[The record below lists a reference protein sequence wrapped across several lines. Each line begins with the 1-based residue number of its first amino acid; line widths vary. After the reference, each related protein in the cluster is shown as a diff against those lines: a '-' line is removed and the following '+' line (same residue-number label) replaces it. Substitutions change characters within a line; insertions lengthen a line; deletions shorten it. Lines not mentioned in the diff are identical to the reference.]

1 MEQNI
6 NEIINC
12 KDSYNGMTLT
22 ERMVHFH
29 TPAISIAVVKDYAI
43 DTAFA
48 LGVKKWGTEEAVTPS
63 HLFQAA
69 SISKPIFATA
79 VMKLQEQGIIDIDKD
94 VNNYLKNFKTV
105 TATGETRQATL
116 RQIFCHSA
124 GFTVH
129 GFDGY
134 SRNMTIPSTLDIL
147 NGKGN
152 SDMVIIE
159 PENIGHYAYSG
170 GGFTVAQKAIC
181 DFTGKDLPDIMDE
194 LIINPLGMT
203 LSTYNQPLPQD
214 RLNDCVLGYYE
225 NYEPVEGGFNVYPEM
240 AAAGLWTTPSDLAR
254 FGIAVQKGLLSDE
267 GFLCQKALQEML
279 TPQTIVDQPWGIA
292 FGISQN
298 YFMHNGCNNGYESIM
313 KFTKENGYGAV
324 IMVNSN
330 EGSLCNEVFNAIS
343 KVFSF
348 PKEI

>member
-6 NEIINC
+6 YEVINC
-12 KDSYNGMTLT
+12 KESYNGMTLT
-22 ERMVHFH
+22 ERMEHFH
-29 TPAISIAVVKDYAI
+29 TPAISIAIVKNYAI
-43 DTAFA
+43 DTAFS
-48 LGVKKWGTEEAVTPS
+48 LGVKKWGVEEAVTPS

-69 SISKPIFATA
+69 SISKPIFASA
-79 VMKLQEQGIIDIDKD
+79 VMKLQEQGVIDIDKD

-105 TATGETRQATL
+105 TASGEAQPITL

-124 GFTVH
+124 GFTVQ

-134 SRNMTIPSTLDIL
+134 SRNIAIPSTLDIL

-152 SDMVIIE
+152 SDMVIID
-159 PENIGHYAYSG
+159 PEGIGHYSYSG

-181 DFTGKDLPDIMDE
+181 DVTGKDLPAIMDE

-203 LSTYNQPLPQD
+203 LSTYNQPLPQNK
-214 RLNDCVLGYYE
+214 LNDCVLGYYE
-225 NYEPVEGGFNVYPEM
+225 NYEPVEGSFHVYPEM
-240 AAAGLWTTPSDLAR
+240 AAAGLWTTPSDLAK

-267 GFLCQKALQEML
+267 GFLCRKMLQEMI
-279 TPQTIVDQPWGIA
+279 TPQTIVDQPRGIA
-292 FGISQN
+292 FGLSQN

-313 KFTKENGYGAV
+313 YFTKENGNGAV

-330 EGSLCNEVFNAIS
+330 EGSLRDEVFNAIV
-343 KVFSF
+343 KVFSL
-348 PKEI
+348 PKET